1 MRYATAQRTS
11 IGYSPWLNQYPS
23 RVALQQSSFLFLDK
37 HNENKFDFVYLQ
49 PVLIMGGL
57 RPLLDTL
64 VPRNSCLESI
74 EGRSDLL
81 KNELYKEVHYLS
93 YLKHQQNHQK
103 TNCYKI

>member
-57 RPLLDTL
+57 RGDHITHAKQTVWQTTKLLQKRSLRERQLFSLCKSPL
-64 VPRNSCLESI
+64 NI
-74 EGRSDLL
+74 
-81 KNELYKEVHYLS
+81 YL
-93 YLKHQQNHQK
+93 
-103 TNCYKI
+103 C

>member
-57 RPLLDTL
+57 RVD
-64 VPRNSCLESI
+64 
-74 EGRSDLL
+74 
-81 KNELYKEVHYLS
+81 EVL
-93 YLKHQQNHQK
+93 
-103 TNCYKI
+103 